1 MRRRP
6 PALLALLTVFALVV
20 AACGGDDEAT
30 PTTTSASPAADAT
43 TTTVAEAAVLRIVLS
58 NDDGIE
64 APGIDRMLQALAALP
79 GVEVTV
85 VAPAEN
91 QSGSSDKS
99 TPGGAPYAPGTTA
112 SGTKGT
118 AVDGFPADTVQV
130 ALDELGLEPHLFV
143 AGINL
148 GQNHGPFVALSGTVG
163 VARTALRRGVPAI
176 AVSAGDEY
184 DEAEF
189 AVAADLAVAW
199 ITEHR
204 DALVGGTHPADFAVN
219 LNVPTCPV
227 ESLGELV
234 EVPVAE
240 QFVEGVE
247 AYEFACDLAPSN
259 PANDHEALNAGY
271 PTLSTVPA
279 DLPG

>member
-6 PALLALLTVFALVV
+6 TALLALLTVLALVA
-20 AACGGDDEAT
+20 AACGDDDEAT
-30 PTTTSASPAADAT
+30 PTTTAASPATDAT
-43 TTTVAEAAVLRIVLS
+43 TTTVAEAEVLRIVLS

-64 APGIDRMLQALAALP
+64 APGIDKMLQALAALP

-118 AVDGFPADTVQV
+118 AVAGFPADTVQV
-130 ALDELGLEPHLFV
+130 ALDELGLDPHLFV

-148 GQNHGPFVALSGTVG
+148 GQNHGPLVRLSGTVG
-163 VARTALRRGVPAI
+163 VARAAVRRGVPAI
-176 AVSAGDEY
+176 AVSAGIEY

-189 AVAADLAVAW
+189 GVAADLAAEW

-204 DALVGGTHPADFAVN
+204 DALLDGTHPADFAAN

-227 ESLGELV
+227 DDLGEVV

-247 AYEFACDLAPSN
+247 AYEFACDLATPN
-259 PANDHEALNAGY
+259 PPNDHAALHAGY